1 MRIPKTWVSILAKN
15 IVTGLTEKKLIDLKK
30 SKDEVISSTDSLILD
45 ELMVEDRLN
54 KEVRDLLQQYDSQIE
69 KGQLDFHKLFDLTK
83 RKLIRERNII
93 L

>member
-1 MRIPKTWVSILAKN
+1 MRIPKTWVSILAKE
-15 IVTGLTEKKLIDLKK
+15 IIEGLSEKKLIGLKT

-69 KGQLDFHKLFDLTK
+69 KGQLDFQKRFDLTK

>member
-1 MRIPKTWVSILAKN
+1 LAKE
-15 IVTGLTEKKLIDLKK
+15 IIEGLSEKKLIGLKT

-69 KGQLDFHKLFDLTK
+69 EGQLDFQKLFDLTK

>member
-1 MRIPKTWVSILAKN
+1 MRIPKTWVSILAKE
-15 IVTGLTEKKLIDLKK
+15 IIEGLSEKKLIGLKT

-69 KGQLDFHKLFDLTK
+69 KGQLDFQKLFDLTK